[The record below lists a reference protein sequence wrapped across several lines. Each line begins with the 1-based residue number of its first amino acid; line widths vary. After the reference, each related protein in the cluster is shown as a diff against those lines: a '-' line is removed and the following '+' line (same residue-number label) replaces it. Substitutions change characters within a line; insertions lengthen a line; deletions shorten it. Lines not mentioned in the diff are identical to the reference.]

1 MKDRQELVD
10 LGLGDVTHTRL
21 NSVGQKPGITTKEIL
36 VRTKNSESKFV
47 PAVRK
52 PKDYE
57 IKQDQKSIDAIL
69 KRPYDLEVLV
79 PHVCLMIFDFDLQ
92 TNVNPSN

>member
-1 MKDRQELVD
+1 MHQCLDVIEL
-10 LGLGDVTHTRL
+10 
-21 NSVGQKPGITTKEIL
+21 E
-36 VRTKNSESKFV
+36 
-47 PAVRK
+47 
-52 PKDYE
+52 
-57 IKQDQKSIDAIL
+57 QDQKSIDAIL

>member
-21 NSVGQKPGITTKEIL
+21 NSGGQKPGITTKEIL
-36 VRTKNSESKFV
+36 VRTKNTESKFV

-57 IKQDQKSIDAIL
+57 IKKNIFHCIGGTDTGNHAKSHL
-69 KRPYDLEVLV
+69 Y
-79 PHVCLMIFDFDLQ
+79 F
-92 TNVNPSN
+92 